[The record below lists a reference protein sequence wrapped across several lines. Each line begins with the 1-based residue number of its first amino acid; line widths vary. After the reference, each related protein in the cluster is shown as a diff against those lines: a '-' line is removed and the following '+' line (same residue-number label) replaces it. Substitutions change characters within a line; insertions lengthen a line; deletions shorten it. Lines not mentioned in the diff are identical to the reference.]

1 MKLKKVIILNIYP
14 NTMFV
19 HLVKLCIFTLWELF
33 LASFLKVSPSKNQ
46 RLHCTLP
53 HLPLPSV
60 TKNIQN
66 KVHRK
71 KGRNKR
77 DKNNNAS
84 HKKRIQN
91 NNKNRFAR
99 FVRFTSME
107 FSQMETRTRKR
118 VELGGAGGQG
128 QGKAKG
134 QGRIWPLW
142 VVCCVGHGRQFTF
155 VNHVSR

>member
-1 MKLKKVIILNIYP
+1 M
-14 NTMFV
+14 
-19 HLVKLCIFTLWELF
+19 
-33 LASFLKVSPSKNQ
+33 
-46 RLHCTLP
+46 
-53 HLPLPSV
+53 

-71 KGRNKR
+71 KKRNKR

-118 VELGGAGGQG
+118 VELGGADGAGPG
-128 QGKAKG
+128 ESERAGADLTALG
-134 QGRIWPLW
+134 CLLCWSWTPIHI
-142 VVCCVGHGRQFTF
+142 CESCVAIKKY
-155 VNHVSR
+155 S